1 MSTQPNQEQRELKD
15 RMRSVWMS
23 GDFGKI
29 AEYSAKAAEEFVLR
43 IGIRRGAKVLDV
55 ACGTGNTSIPAARLG
70 ARVTGVDIAPNLLE
84 QARQRASTEKLD
96 ATFAEGDAE
105 QLSFSDGAFDVVM
118 TMFGAIFAPHP
129 EVVASELLRVCRSR
143 GTVAMANWTREGFVG
158 QTFMLTSKYVP
169 PPPGVPPPLLWG
181 DENIVR
187 ERLGKGTSDIK
198 MTRQMV
204 KFEYPFPPKRVVEF
218 FREFFGPT
226 KTAFA
231 RLDEKQQALL
241 AADMEQL
248 WNGANKGSGDHTLVN
263 AEYLEVIATR
273 A

>member
-1 MSTQPNQEQRELKD
+1 MSTQANREQGELKA
-15 RMRSVWMS
+15 RMRSLWMS

-29 AEYSAKAAEEFVLR
+29 AEYSAKAAEEFVSR
-43 IGIRRGAKVLDV
+43 IGIHPGERVLDV
-55 ACGTGNTSIPAARLG
+55 ACGTGNTAIPAARLG
-70 ARVTGVDIAPNLLE
+70 AKVTGVDIATNLLE
-84 QARQRASTEKLD
+84 QAVLRAAAEKLD

-105 QLSFSDGAFDVVM
+105 QLSFPDGAFDVVM
-118 TMFGAIFAPHP
+118 TMFGAIFAPRP
-129 EVVASELLRVCRSR
+129 ELVASELLRVCRSG
-143 GTVAMANWTREGFVG
+143 GTIAMANWTREGFVG
-158 QTFMLTSKYVP
+158 QTFVLTSKYVP

-198 MTRQMV
+198 MTRQTV
-204 KFEYPFPPKRVVEF
+204 RFEYPFPPRQVVEF

-226 KTAFA
+226 KMAFA

-241 AADMEQL
+241 AGEMEQL
-248 WNGANKGSGDHTLVN
+248 WKGANKASGDHTSVE
-263 AEYLEVIATR
+263 AEYLEVVAKR